1 MFKRLNFAAMAV
13 AAIGLISLAG
23 CGKPKGA
30 GPSAAAAAV
39 EVVAVSAPRDR
50 LVISATGALRRNRE
64 MVLSFRVPGV
74 IIQMGV
80 DDGDKVV
87 AGQVLARLDP
97 TAVQARLNQAASD
110 LERARQDEARYTTL
124 ASSGYVSRQRVEA
137 QAALVAS
144 ARAAYDAAAFD
155 RRWANLV
162 APASGVV
169 LVRMAQAGE
178 VVQPGQAVMILADET
193 SPLVLRAPLSDRDI
207 GKVALGAAATVR
219 LDALPGQTLQG
230 KITRIGQK
238 AGAQSGAVEI
248 DITLPSSPA
257 LRSGQIATAQITL
270 TARPSPGLA
279 AAPAVFARLPAEA
292 ILEANGSSAYV
303 MALDKRTAKARRTAI
318 GFGGF
323 DGDDALVSGLAPDTL
338 VITAGAGFVSD
349 GQAVR
354 VINAAALTGPSSSQ

>member
-1 MFKRLNFAAMAV
+1 MFKRLNSVAMAV
-13 AAIGLISLAG
+13 AAIGLIGLGG
-23 CGKPKGA
+23 CGKSKVAEP
-30 GPSAAAAAV
+30 PVLSAV
-39 EVVAVSAPRDR
+39 EVVAVRAPRDGM
-50 LVISATGALRRNRE
+50 VISATGALRRSRE

-74 IIQMGV
+74 IIQMGA

-97 TAVQARLNQAASD
+97 TAVQARLNQAATD

-169 LVRMAQAGE
+169 LVRMAQTGE
-178 VVQPGQAVMILADET
+178 VVQPGQAVMTLADET
-193 SPLVLRAPLSDRDI
+193 SPLVLRAPMSDRDI

-230 KITRIGQK
+230 QITRIGQK

-248 DITLPSSPA
+248 EITLPSSPA

-270 TARPSPGLA
+270 TAPPKSDTA
-279 AAPAVFARLPAEA
+279 AAFARLPAEA
-292 ILEANGSSAYV
+292 ILEANGPRAYV
-303 MALDKRTAKARRTAI
+303 MTFDKRAAKARRTAV

-323 DGDDALVSGLAPDTL
+323 DGDDALVSGLASDTM

-354 VINAAALTGPSSSQ
+354 VVNAAALTAKSNSQ